1 MANALDN
8 SDLAEVLT
16 VIEEITRPYQLGIQL
31 KIDSSTLK
39 TIEKNHHGDIG
50 RQKVEVIDYWL
61 RTSPDASRTTLANAV
76 KGMGG
81 HDRLAKSL
89 ASREI
94 NKKERLRLLIGY
106 LILSLDRSV
115 PRNILLLGKMG
126 HGKSTLGNTIL
137 NADGL
142 FKINDQRCPQTSQGS
157 SVIKSQRQ
165 HKCYKIEVYDHSG
178 LFEGASSINNLSSA
192 VPKQLNVVIF
202 VLKYGHHFD
211 EREVAILKS
220 VVSKWK
226 ISRISALVLTH
237 CDHLSK
243 ERRKMIKQ
251 FKKDHPSIAELMGKG
266 ILAVGFPDNS
276 HIQSE
281 SQLSQWVEDKA
292 NLRQLIY
299 SCGEL
304 VNLDTHNQRRWLY
317 FGVSVCVG
325 CLCIILYAYIMMK

>member
-1 MANALDN
+1 MSMTNTLDI
-8 SDLAEVLT
+8 SDLLAAIKEV
-16 VIEEITRPYQLGIQL
+16 TRPYELGIHL
-31 KIDSSTLK
+31 KIDPSTLK
-39 TIEKNHHGDIG
+39 TIDKNHPRDIG

-61 RTSPDASRTTLANAV
+61 LTSPDASWTTLAKAV

-81 HDRLAKSL
+81 HDRLAKKI
-89 ASREI
+89 ANMEI
-94 NKKERLRLLIGY
+94 NNQKRLRWLIGY

-115 PRNILLLGKMG
+115 PRTILLLGKMG
-126 HGKSTLGNTIL
+126 HGKSTLGNTML
-137 NADGL
+137 NAYGL

-178 LFEGASSINNLSSA
+178 LFEGASSIKELSSA
-192 VPKQLNVVIF
+192 VPKQLNLVIF
-202 VLKYGHHFD
+202 VLKCGHHFD
-211 EREVAILKS
+211 DSEVAILKS
-220 VVSKWK
+220 VMSKWR
-226 ISRISALVLTH
+226 ISEISALVLTH

-251 FKKDHPSIAELMGKG
+251 FKKDHQSIAELMGKG

-281 SQLSQWVEDKA
+281 SELSQWVEDKA

-299 SCGEL
+299 SCDKL
-304 VNLDTHNQRRWLY
+304 VNLDTDSQKRWIY

-325 CLCIILYAYIMMK
+325 CLCIILYAYIMLK